1 VSALVRGGHRRLTW
15 PADLILEPGD
25 TLVLVGTVEQVNAAE
40 ARLTSR

>member
-1 VSALVRGGHRRLTW
+1 VSALVRRGQRRLSW
-15 PADLILEPGD
+15 PAELTLEPGD

>member
-1 VSALVRGGHRRLTW
+1 MVRGGRRRLSW
-15 PADLILEPGD
+15 PPDLTLEPGD